1 MLVDGAHAV
10 GARALDVP
18 ALGAHFYTS
27 NLHKWL
33 CTPKG
38 SALLWVARAE
48 QPRVLPPTTSHGYG
62 LVRAR
67 CPLPCGGLRLPCSPV
82 VLLSRDVAIHHRWS

>member
-10 GARALDVP
+10 GARVLDVP
-18 ALGAHFYTS
+18 SLGAHFYTS

-38 SALLWVARAE
+38 SALLWVARPE
-48 QPRVLPPTTSHGYG
+48 QPRVLPLTTSHGYG
-62 LVRAR
+62 LVRTPYQA
-67 CPLPCGGLRLPCSPV
+67 V
-82 VLLSRDVAIHHRWS
+82 HIF